1 MLQLAMRAYFSN
13 RIYKN
18 TLEETFVEDTQHT
31 LFTFNQAK
39 HYRLQDEVRDKRG
52 SIGKPKQSIHLHV
65 KAKFD
70 LNDYYTNS
78 VVQEGKALLSS
89 QVELTKMYI
98 SNKKEQ
104 IKSIKKKVKTTKSN
118 LTVLNKI
125 KGSFIKRKPKF
136 NKTSREQQKG
146 NFFVVEFKNKTD
158 IYYNRYDFEHFYIDV
173 QIKQLKS
180 RLGRLNFKIDRL
192 EKQIKSLENNT
203 KSVCFG
209 SKKLAKARTTTQK
222 YQINPELWKQ
232 DWYLARYGKMTI
244 SGRKDAKSGNFV
256 FTYNP
261 DNSVLTYKAIND
273 HIVTFDNVTFPY
285 GQENVNNA
293 IRTQMNLKN
302 KKTFGQPISWSVEDR
317 GDYYIIKCLVGVPPN
332 PYVNHSKDSG
342 VIGVDLN
349 VDHFAVANVN
359 AIGQLIE
366 SFSLKFDIHNKT
378 TGQLQKIIEAEAIGL
393 VNYAVKRKKPI
404 VLEKL
409 DTTKSKVKNPYG
421 NRKANRLM
429 SQFAYSCMIT
439 AIKSRAD
446 KMGVEV
452 FEVNPA
458 YTSQIGKIKYMKRFG
473 ISIHEAAS
481 YVIARRAMGFKEIL
495 PPVLHS
501 LVPEQ
506 KQGLHH
512 WAQWAYISNSL
523 SNMRKN
529 TFYQIELSNLNRLC
543 SWNTLFSEDA
553 LLDFE
558 KIGLSKL
565 ESRKSKA

>member
-1 MLQLAMRAYFSN
+1 MTIKAYFSN
-13 RIYKN
+13 RIYKDGLN
-18 TLEETFVEDTQHT
+18 SSFVKETQHT

-39 HYRLQDEVRDKRG
+39 HFRLQEEVREKRG
-52 SIGKPKQSIHLHV
+52 SKAKSKQSIHLRV
-65 KAKFD
+65 KANYGI
-70 LNDYYTNS
+70 NDYYANS

-89 QVELTKMYI
+89 QKELNQMYV

-104 IKSIKKKVKTTKSN
+104 IKSVKKKIKTIKSN
-118 LTVLNKI
+118 LTVLKKI
-125 KGSFIKRKPKF
+125 NGSFIKGKPKF

-158 IYYNRYDFEHFYIDV
+158 LYYNRYDFEHLYIDV
-173 QIKQLKS
+173 RIKQLTS
-180 RLGRLNFKIDRL
+180 RLGHLNFRVDRL
-192 EKQIKSLENNT
+192 QKQLSSLEKNV

-222 YQINPELWKQ
+222 YQTEPTLWEQ
-232 DWYLARYGKMTI
+232 NWRLSRYGKMTI

-256 FTYNP
+256 FTYSP
-261 DNSVLTYKAIND
+261 DSKSLSFKPINGNVV
-273 HIVTFDNVTFPY
+273 IFDNVVFPY
-285 GQENVNNA
+285 GQENVENA
-293 IRTQMNLKN
+293 IHTQTNLKN
-302 KKTFGQPISWSVEDR
+302 KKDFGKPISWSIEDR
-317 GDYYIIKCLVGVPPN
+317 GDYYIIKCLVDVPAN
-332 PYVNHSKDSG
+332 QYINHSKDSG
-342 VIGVDLN
+342 IIGVDLN
-349 VDHFAVANVN
+349 VDHFAVSNIN
-359 AIGQLIE
+359 KIGQLIE
-366 SFSLKFDIHNKT
+366 SFSMKFDIHNKT
-378 TGQLQKIIEAEAIGL
+378 TGQLNKIIESKAVGL
-393 VNYAVKRKKPI
+393 VNYAVDHKKAI

-421 NRKANRLM
+421 NKKANRLM
-429 SQFAYSCMIT
+429 SQFAYNKMIM

-452 FEVNPA
+452 YEVNPA
-458 YTSQIGKIKYMKRFG
+458 YTSQIGKIKYMRRLG

-495 PPVLHS
+495 PPALHS

-512 WAQWAYISNSL
+512 WAHWAYISNSL
-523 SNMRKN
+523 SNIRKN

-543 SWNTLFSEDA
+543 SWNALFPQDA
-553 LLDFE
+553 LADFE
-558 KIGLSKL
+558 KTGLFKL